1 MRIFLTIAALG
12 VFTGLSGAWADDM
25 GGMKMGGAKAGASAS
40 DKAYAESMR
49 KMMKEMHAAPSGEA
63 DADFVNMMLPHHA
76 GAVDMAKVELQYG
89 KDPELRALAEGIVAA
104 QEKEIAQMKSWKGAH
119 KK

>member
-1 MRIFLTIAALG
+1 MTLAALC
-12 VFTGLSGAWADDM
+12 VFAGATVARADDM
-25 GGMKMGGAKAGASAS
+25 PRMKMGAAKPGASAS
-40 DKAYAESMR
+40 DKAYARSMAT
-49 KMMKEMHAAPSGEA
+49 MMNDMHAAPTGDA
-63 DADFVNMMLPHHA
+63 DADFVNMMLPHHV

-104 QEKEIAQMKSWKGAH
+104 QEKEIAQMKTWKDAH

>member
-1 MRIFLTIAALG
+1 MIATLAVAG
-12 VFTGLSGAWADDM
+12 FSAAWADDM
-25 GGMKMGGAKAGASAS
+25 PRMEMGAAKPGASAS
-40 DKAYAESMR
+40 DKAYAKSMAA
-49 KMMKEMHAAPSGEA
+49 MMNEMHAAATGDA
-63 DADFVNMMLPHHA
+63 DADFVNMMLPHHV

-104 QEKEIAQMKSWKGAH
+104 QEKEIAQMKTWKDAH

>member
-1 MRIFLTIAALG
+1 MRKLLMIAALG
-12 VFTGLSGAWADDM
+12 ALAGLSGAQADDM
-25 GGMKMGGAKAGASAS
+25 SGMKMGTAKPDTSAS
-40 DKAYAESMR
+40 DKAYVASMR
-49 KMMKEMHAAPSGEA
+49 KMMKDMHVPPTGDA
-63 DADFVNMMLPHHA
+63 DADFVNMMLPHHV

-104 QEKEIAQMKSWKGAH
+104 QEKEIAQMNAWKGAH